1 MEFNNKLWKVSSYL
15 RGQLPASVSEDII
28 RKLSFTYFIYKEL
41 LGQPSGDLEQTV
53 EELVHALTA
62 VEGIKSLNVEK
73 PDHVSFQAL
82 NHFGVFGSREEFV
95 SALRSGFE
103 DYVFFANGGSYK
115 MDSMQISLVFGD
127 LTKEELLE
135 LLNAPFKGSLRE
147 DSTPISVTELVM
159 KLSKIYL
166 SDNTS
171 VLDMTCSS
179 GAFLLQAAKHFKFVE
194 GIEINKDNAL
204 IAKMRLF
211 ANFIQGEIRN
221 ANCFEDSWKHQVSRH
236 KCDFVFAEFPW
247 KMIVKDYHQKEI
259 MMNCNANRFM
269 LMPNS
274 TTDYFFM
281 SAMMNYL
288 KEDGVAI
295 TIVPL
300 STLSNL
306 SDSQVRR
313 HMVERGFVR
322 EVIALPS
329 NIFGRTSIATAVVVL
344 GLQPVEKVVFFDGSQ
359 YFKQENRTINVVDVN
374 PLLSALAK
382 AKENGTCFFNIKDME
397 KHDYSFSPLHYLNK
411 VENIIPN
418 AAELINA
425 ADIFTGWQ
433 VPSAKL
439 ENIHK
444 TDGTGTQLLQMS
456 NVENGVIVSKLER
469 YEIPENTVEKFKVQN
484 GDVVIS
490 TKSLRVKSAVVDID
504 TTEPVIASGSIMVI
518 RPKEKVLDP
527 YYLVAYFESDLGKQ
541 ALEMYQSGSVIP
553 NLSINNVKKI
563 PIPLLPYEE
572 QLKIGNNYKDLR
584 DLIISEKKRLK
595 ALEEK
600 ANSMLDNLWDSKE
613 GE

>member
-1 MEFNNKLWKVSSYL
+1 MDLNNKLWKVSSYL
-15 RGQLPASVSEDII
+15 RGQLPASVAENII
-28 RKLSFTYFIYKEL
+28 RKLAFTYFIYKKVI
-41 LGQPSGDLEQTV
+41 GQPSGDLEETVNVLVDTFNTV
-53 EELVHALTA
+53 EG
-62 VEGIKSLNVEK
+62 VERMNVEQD
-73 PDHVSFQAL
+73 PFVIQFFD
-82 NHFGVFGSREEFV
+82 HFGPFGNRKEFI

-103 DYVFFANGGSYK
+103 DYVFFANDGSHK
-115 MDSMQISLVFGD
+115 MDTMQISLILGD
-127 LTKEELLE
+127 LTADELLE
-135 LLNAPFKGSLRE
+135 LLNTPFKGSLRE
-147 DSTPISVTELVM
+147 DSTPISVTDLVLCM
-159 KLSKIYL
+159 A
-166 SDNTS
+166 DNCLNDKTRAM
-171 VLDMTCSS
+171 DMTCSS
-179 GAFLLQAAKHFKFVE
+179 GAFLLEAAKKFAYVE
-194 GIEINKDNAL
+194 GVEINKDNAL

-211 ANFIQGEIRN
+211 ANFIHGEIRN
-221 ANCFEDSWKHQVSRH
+221 ENCFEDSWHHQSSPH
-236 KCDFVFAEFPW
+236 KCDFVFSEFPW
-247 KMIVKDYHQKEI
+247 KMIVKDYRQKEI

-269 LMPNS
+269 LMPTS

-306 SDSQVRR
+306 SDSQVRK
-313 HMVERGFVR
+313 HMVDRGFVR

-329 NIFGRTSIATAVVVL
+329 NIFGRTGIATAIVVL
-344 GLQPVEKVVFFDGSQ
+344 GLKPVDKVVLFDGSQ
-359 YFKQENRTINVVDVN
+359 YFKQENRTVNSIDV
-374 PLLSALAK
+374 PALLSALNK
-382 AKENGTCFFNIKDME
+382 AKENKTCYFGVEELK
-397 KHDYSFSPLHYLNK
+397 KHDYSFSPSHYLNK

-418 AAELINA
+418 AAELVNA
-425 ADIFTGWQ
+425 SDIFTGWQ

-439 ENIHK
+439 ESIHK
-444 TDGTGTQLLQMS
+444 TDGTGIQLLQMS
-456 NVENGVIVSKLER
+456 NVENGVIASKLER
-469 YEIPENTVEKFKVQN
+469 YDIPENTVEKFKVQK

-541 ALEMYQSGSVIP
+541 ALEMYQSGTVIP

-572 QLKIGNNYKDLR
+572 QVKIGNNYRDLR

-600 ANSMLDNLWDSKE
+600 ANSILDNLWDSKE